1 MKIRLS
7 VLNILYNKISDYPPE
22 SGGILGSE
30 CDGVISHVV
39 LDCGNSDF
47 AHCCYA
53 PNSIFLNC
61 EIAKWAERRI
71 EFQGVFHTHFA
82 GVKTLSPADK
92 RYIESIMKAMPSQI
106 RQLYFPIYVLP
117 DRELVVYRAVSS
129 AESTDIFAE
138 PLEIV

>member
-30 CDGVISHVV
+30 CDGVISHIV
-39 LDCGNSDF
+39 LDCRHSDF
-47 AHCCYA
+47 AYCHYS
-53 PNSIFLNC
+53 PNIDFLNC
-61 EIAKWAERRI
+61 EIAKWAEQDI
-71 EFQGVFHTHFA
+71 AFQGIFHTHFA

-92 RYIESIMKAMPSQI
+92 KYIDRIMKAMPAQI

-117 DRELVVYRAVSS
+117 DREIVAYRATNSGG
-129 AESTDIFAE
+129 EIDISAE